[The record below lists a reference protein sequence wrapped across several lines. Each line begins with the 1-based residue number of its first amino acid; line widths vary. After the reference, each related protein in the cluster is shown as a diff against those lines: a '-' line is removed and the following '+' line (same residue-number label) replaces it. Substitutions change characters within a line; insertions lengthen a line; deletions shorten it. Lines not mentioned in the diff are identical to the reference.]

1 MLEFLID
8 NIYIRVGKEIFRQ
21 QVGIPMGTDCAP
33 FLANLFLFYFE
44 YNYMKD
50 LIKSNIH
57 LAKQFSYTTRY
68 IDDLLTLNN
77 NRFTK
82 VIPNIY
88 PPELEL
94 KRTTESPT
102 MLSYLD
108 ILIIIENGKYHTT
121 NFYKRDNFGFTIV
134 NFPHLCSNIP
144 TKPAY
149 GVYVSQLIRIGRIC
163 NSFTDR
169 HYKLTTRLIQQGF
182 WYTKLCFIF
191 TKFLEYMHLFFL
203 NLIVEYANI
212 LRKVFACRLMLG
224 WD

>member
-33 FLANLFLFYFE
+33 FLANLILFYFV
-44 YNYMKD
+44 YSYMYMKD

-88 PPELEL
+88 PPALEL
-94 KRTTESPT
+94 LRVP
-102 MLSYLD
+102 
-108 ILIIIENGKYHTT
+108 
-121 NFYKRDNFGFTIV
+121 
-134 NFPHLCSNIP
+134 LCYPI
-144 TKPAY
+144 
-149 GVYVSQLIRIGRIC
+149 
-163 NSFTDR
+163 
-169 HYKLTTRLIQQGF
+169 
-182 WYTKLCFIF
+182 
-191 TKFLEYMHLFFL
+191 
-203 NLIVEYANI
+203 
-212 LRKVFACRLMLG
+212 
-224 WD
+224 

>member
-1 MLEFLID
+1 
-8 NIYIRVGKEIFRQ
+8 
-21 QVGIPMGTDCAP
+21 
-33 FLANLFLFYFE
+33 
-44 YNYMKD
+44 MKD
-50 LIKSNIH
+50 PLIKSNIH
-57 LAKQFSYTTRY
+57 LAKQFSHTTRY

-108 ILIIIENGKYHTT
+108 ILITIEKGKYHTT
-121 NFYKRDNFGFTIV
+121 IFDKRDNFGFNIV

-149 GVYVSQLIRIGRIC
+149 GVYISQLIRIGRIC
-163 NSFTDR
+163 DSFKDFTDR

-182 WYTKLCFIF
+182 WYTKLCFTFKKFYRIHAPIF
-191 TKFLEYMHLFFL
+191 SKFNCSVRRHIEEGICLP
-203 NLIVEYANI
+203 VD
-212 LRKVFACRLMLG
+212 VRLGLTRNVTIRRARQ
-224 WD
+224 